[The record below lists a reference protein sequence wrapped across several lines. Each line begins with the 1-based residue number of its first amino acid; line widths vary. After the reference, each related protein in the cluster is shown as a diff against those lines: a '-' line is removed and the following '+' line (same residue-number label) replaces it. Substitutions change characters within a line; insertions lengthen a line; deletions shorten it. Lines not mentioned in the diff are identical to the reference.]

1 MSSAALRAAVRRGGP
16 RRLPEPTVQ
25 CARTDGTV
33 IRPVA
38 GNRDPKHVS
47 TGYVERQNLN
57 LRMGVRCFARLTNAF
72 SKRLQNHVHPLAI
85 LWPVMSMATRSGT
98 PARVRLRANRPGFVG
113 GPCSLR
119 RKDSGAVLGPHCPP
133 LPNQSGNPH
142 QEEIR
147 DQAIEQDPRRAE
159 QPPTRLPA
167 TATGVARIVA
177 PSSNVRNR
185 PVVPRRRRSTTQPMT
200 QPVTKNRPSPIH
212 ISGFTNCSQAVVS
225 PKR

>member
-1 MSSAALRAAVRRGGP
+1 MLRTAFRLRRTRARRRP
-16 RRLPEPTVQ
+16 RSVVAQARLHRLRGAPESQPEN
-25 CARTDGTV
+25 G
-33 IRPVA
+33 RPVLHAAHERFLKAASKSRSPTGDLVA
-38 GNRDPKHVS
+38 GDEHGDPL
-47 TGYVERQNLN
+47 G
-57 LRMGVRCFARLTNAF
+57 
-72 SKRLQNHVHPLAI
+72 HPGAGQAAGE
-85 LWPVMSMATRSGT
+85 P
-98 PARVRLRANRPGFVG
+98 PGFVG

-119 RKDSGAVLGPHCPP
+119 RKDSGAVPGPHCPP

-159 QPPTRLPA
+159 QPPHEAPGDRHGGGQDRRPQQQCAEPA
-167 TATGVARIVA
+167 GRAAEEA
-177 PSSNVRNR
+177 FH
-185 PVVPRRRRSTTQPMT
+185 TQPMT